1 MVKRW
6 MTLIVALLLTPW
18 LGATYA
24 EPTVTATQAGQG
36 LLWRIEKAGVKP
48 SVKPSY
54 LLGTM
59 HSEDPAIVALS
70 KPVMAALER
79 SDRVSLEMVM
89 DPENMDALSRA
100 MQITSEPELPEVV
113 GKDLYRQLVQPMS
126 EQGVPEHILRGMKP
140 WAAAMTL
147 MVPKSNTGLFL
158 DRVLYL
164 EAIAKAK
171 PVEGLETAAEQVAVF
186 EGLDPADQV
195 QLVKEALKA
204 YPQLEQTY
212 AELRDAYLKHDLQAL
227 VAINDAA
234 LKEGDPAFVERVNA
248 RLIVDR
254 NLRMA
259 GRMQSGL
266 ASGNTFFAVGA
277 LHLPGEQGILQLLR
291 KQGYTVTSVY

>member
-1 MVKRW
+1 MIKRW
-6 MTLIVALLLTPW
+6 MTLIVALLLTSW
-18 LGATYA
+18 LGGVYA
-24 EPTVTATQAGQG
+24 ESAAVPIKAGQG
-36 LLWRIEKAGVKP
+36 LLWKIEKAG
-48 SVKPSY
+48 VKPSY

-59 HSEDPAIVALS
+59 HSEDPAIVELPE
-70 KPVMAALER
+70 PVMAALQT
-79 SDRVSLEMVM
+79 SDLVSLEMVM

-100 MQITSEPELPEVV
+100 MQITSEPELPDVI
-113 GKDLYRQLVQPMS
+113 GKDLYRQLVQSMS

-140 WAAAMTL
+140 WAVSMTL

-164 EAIAKAK
+164 EAIAKGK
-171 PVEGLETAAEQVAVF
+171 SVEGLETAAEQVAVF
-186 EGLDPADQV
+186 EGLEPADQV

-234 LKEGDPAFVERVNA
+234 LKEGDPAFAERINA

-254 NLRMA
+254 NVRMA
-259 GRMQSGL
+259 ERMQSGL
-266 ASGNTFFAVGA
+266 TSGNTFFAVGA
-277 LHLPGEQGILQLLR
+277 LHLPGDQGILQQLR
-291 KQGYTVTSVY
+291 KQGYRVTAAY